1 MLARKTFVSIG
12 VWILCLTGI
21 TLMAIFYNSYDL
33 AKLPND
39 VCVYFILILKVLI
52 VFFNSKNVILV

>member
-21 TLMAIFYNSYDL
+21 TIMAVFYNSYDL

-39 VCVYFILILKVLI
+39 VCVYFVLI
-52 VFFNSKNVILV
+52 IEFNCIF